1 MCTFSVSLLKFSDPH
16 PFTHLTSCFNY
27 HSIPFYKNILML
39 MCACMCECVRAY
51 ARVHAEARNQCQIF
65 LYCSPKLFFEKGSL
79 SALVHISESR
89 AGEVERGVSLGLPGQ
104 PTYPNQRVP
113 EQ

>member
-1 MCTFSVSLLKFSDPH
+1 
-16 PFTHLTSCFNY
+16 
-27 HSIPFYKNILML
+27 ML